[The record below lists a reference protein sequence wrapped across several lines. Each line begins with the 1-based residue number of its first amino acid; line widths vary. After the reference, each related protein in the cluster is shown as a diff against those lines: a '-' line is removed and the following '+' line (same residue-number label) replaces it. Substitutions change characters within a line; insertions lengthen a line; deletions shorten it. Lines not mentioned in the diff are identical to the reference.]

1 MDEVRIFRPFPRT
14 RQIDPLRWASIG
26 VLVLDNQPA
35 AHRLRKMA
43 YQVLDQTRH
52 HLEIGERPIGLQHG
66 ELRIVAPRDALVAK
80 IAVHLEDPGE
90 SADKQPFQ
98 VEFRG
103 DTKIKVHPQR
113 IVVRLERLRRR
124 AAGNRLHHRSLDLNE
139 VPLLEK
145 SPDLTDDRYA
155 LAKHVARFVIGNQ
168 IEVALTVLCFGILHT
183 MPFLGQRPERFGKNI
198 KPLYANRALARLRQK
213 ILPFHADP
221 IPDVQLL
228 KNGKA
233 LFAYLSGM
241 DENLYSAGKIG
252 NIEKPALAHVAMSGD
267 ASGGTDQLAF
277 LKGRRNALNRAL
289 DFELPS
295 KWEHPVGPQGL
306 QLLPANSE
314 QIRDMFHRHDVYRS
328 FAALGNPRLSDRA
341 RQIFPVVKPSSANT
355 FSAMFRRFARVAC
368 VLSFLALPAEA
379 ARVVDSLVRIQATS
393 QEPDYRAPWSAG
405 EVASGV
411 GAGFVIQGNRIMTN
425 AHVVSNERFL
435 SVSKEGD
442 PKPYPARVV
451 HVAHDCDLALLTV
464 DNPNFFKHTAAL
476 DFGGI
481 PAIESTVSVYG
492 YPIGGD
498 RLSVTR
504 GVVSRIDFQTYSH
517 SGVDSHLTVQIDA
530 AINPGNS
537 GGPVLQEGKVVGV
550 AFQGYSGDVAQN
562 VGYMIPTPVIRRFL
576 KDVEDGHYDRYMD
589 LTISYHPLHNPAMR
603 KALGLTDGDLGVF
616 VGSVYGGGV
625 SEGRLQPGDVL
636 LAIDGLPIASD
647 GTVSMD
653 GDPVEMAEVV
663 ERKFKG
669 EKVSFKVLREGKE
682 LTVSIPLTHA
692 WPFSL
697 QARAYNEK
705 PRFVVFGGLVFQPVD
720 ANFISEHNPDDLR
733 LRFYF
738 DNFISRNI
746 YRERQEIVVLSNV
759 LADPVNAYA
768 SDFRYDIVDKING
781 QKIQRIDD
789 VAEAFKKPAD
799 YYVID
804 MLGKGRPL
812 VLERK
817 AVEEARDRIRT
828 RYRVTSDENLQ
839 R

>member
-1 MDEVRIFRPFPRT
+1 V
-14 RQIDPLRWASIG
+14 
-26 VLVLDNQPA
+26 N
-35 AHRLRKMA
+35 
-43 YQVLDQTRH
+43 RH
-52 HLEIGERPIGLQHG
+52 AE
-66 ELRIVAPRDALVAK
+66 
-80 IAVHLEDPGE
+80 
-90 SADKQPFQ
+90 
-98 VEFRG
+98 
-103 DTKIKVHPQR
+103 
-113 IVVRLERLRRR
+113 
-124 AAGNRLHHRSLDLNE
+124 
-139 VPLLEK
+139 
-145 SPDLTDDRYA
+145 
-155 LAKHVARFVIGNQ
+155 
-168 IEVALTVLCFGILHT
+168 
-183 MPFLGQRPERFGKNI
+183 
-198 KPLYANRALARLRQK
+198 
-213 ILPFHADP
+213 
-221 IPDVQLL
+221 
-228 KNGKA
+228 
-233 LFAYLSGM
+233 
-241 DENLYSAGKIG
+241 
-252 NIEKPALAHVAMSGD
+252 
-267 ASGGTDQLAF
+267 
-277 LKGRRNALNRAL
+277 
-289 DFELPS
+289 
-295 KWEHPVGPQGL
+295 
-306 QLLPANSE
+306 
-314 QIRDMFHRHDVYRS
+314 
-328 FAALGNPRLSDRA
+328 
-341 RQIFPVVKPSSANT
+341 IFPVVKRTSPNT
-355 FSAMFRRFARVAC
+355 FSAMSCRFARLAC
-368 VLSFLALPAEA
+368 VLLFLAHPAEA
-379 ARVVDSLVRIQATS
+379 ARVAESLVRIQATS
-393 QEPDYRAPWSAG
+393 QEPNFRAPWSAG

-411 GAGFVIQGNRIMTN
+411 GAGFITKGHRIMTN

-435 SVSKEGD
+435 AVSKEGD

-451 HVAHDCDLALLTV
+451 HIAHDCDLALLTV
-464 DNPNFFKHTAAL
+464 DNPDFFKDTVAL

-481 PAIESTVSVYG
+481 PVIESTVSVYG

-537 GGPVLQEGKVVGV
+537 GGPVLQDGKVVGV

-603 KALGLTDGDLGVF
+603 KALGLTDGDSGVL
-616 VGSVYGGGV
+616 VGNVYGGGV

-636 LAIDGLPIASD
+636 LSIDGLPIASD

-653 GDPVEMAEVV
+653 GEPVEMAEVV

-669 EKVSFKVLREGKE
+669 ERVDFKILRDGKQ
-682 LTVSIPLTHA
+682 LNVTIPLTHA

-697 QARAYNEK
+697 QANAYNEK

-720 ANFISEHNPDDLR
+720 ANFISAHNPDDLR

-738 DNFISRNI
+738 DRFISHNI

-768 SDFRYDIVDKING
+768 SDFRYDIVDKIND

-799 YYVID
+799 YYVVD
-804 MLGKGRPL
+804 MVGKGRPL

-828 RYRVTSDENLQ
+828 RYRVITDENLQ
-839 R
+839 K